1 MKRILILTA
10 LLLAATGISTHAQVS
25 QWVAYNDHYRGP
37 NTAPNV
43 SSWNVFNTTGGAPGN
58 SGPMTN
64 FLTGA
69 QLPVTMSLTNL
80 TNGATGGTGSSG
92 PQTGTPASTMFTNII

>member
-1 MKRILILTA
+1 MKK
-10 LLLAATGISTHAQVS
+10 LLLLTVLLFAVAVSTHAQVS

-43 SSWNVFNTTGGAPGN
+43 SSWNVFGTTGGAPGN

-69 QLPVTMSLTNL
+69 QLPVTMSITNL
-80 TNGATGGTGSSG
+80 TNGVLGGTGSDG
-92 PQTGTPASTMFTNII
+92 PRTGTPAS